1 MWGILAVA
9 VCVRLGDVGQAP
21 CRWVGRSL
29 KRQGAEAPRCKRQ
42 GAGAA
47 GWGGRGECLK
57 LGGGLV
63 AGERGLGCWRGGL
76 VPTNLRGG
84 LVAAG
89 GACVGR
95 GVRS

>member
-29 KRQGAEAPRCKRQ
+29 KRE

-76 VPTNLRGG
+76 VPTNLRRG